1 MLKFLPAILI
11 FAMLFCQGFSVMAQD
26 STGSSGSFIGPEY
39 LETIASQ
46 SNSLQT
52 RLDKKSEKI
61 LSRFQDKERKILRKL
76 ERIDSSKAASLF
88 SDLDEKY
95 KQLDQKIQ
103 ATQGTVYIPKIDTM
117 ITSLK
122 FLDQHPG
129 LMAGAELYKGKLS
142 ESLDKVRAL
151 KEGFSKAETIKMF
164 LKERKQFLKDQ
175 VSKFGFSRELKKL
188 NKEAYYYA
196 QQINEYKEIL
206 KDSKKA
212 ERKALELLSRTK
224 LFKDFMR
231 KNSQLA
237 SLFRLPGNP
246 DDPSSQASL
255 AGLQTR
261 VQVTQ
266 LIQDQLT
273 AGGPAAREQ
282 FQQNVQAA
290 QAQLNQLKDKVLK
303 FGGGSSDKE
312 VPDFKP
318 NNQKTK
324 SFLQKLEFGTNIQS
338 TKANSIFPVTSDI
351 GLSVGYKI
359 NDNSIIGIG
368 SSFKMGWGRDIRHI
382 RISSQGVGLRSFLD
396 YKIKGSLWISGGF
409 EMNYRSEI
417 REIALLKDYAAWQQS
432 GLLGLSKVVSLKTKV
447 FRKTKLQLLW
457 DFLGYRQVP
466 RAHPI
471 IFRISYAFK

>member
-11 FAMLFCQGFSVMAQD
+11 FAMLFCHGFSVMAQD
-26 STGSSGSFIGPEY
+26 STEMSGSLIGPAY
-39 LETIASQ
+39 LETIASK
-46 SNSLQT
+46 SNSLQA

-61 LSRFQDKERKILRKL
+61 LSRFQDKERRILRKL
-76 ERIDSSKAASLF
+76 KRIDSSQAASLF
-88 SDLDEKY
+88 SDLGEKY
-95 KQLDQKIQ
+95 KQLDQRIQ
-103 ATQGTVYIPKIDTM
+103 SPQQTVYIAKIDTL

-129 LMAGAELYKGKLS
+129 LMAGVELYKGKLS

-151 KEGFSKAETIKMF
+151 KEEFSKAEAIKKF

-196 QQINEYKEIL
+196 QQIKEYKEIL

-212 ERKALELLSRTK
+212 ERKALELLSKTK

-266 LIQDQLT
+266 LIQSQLT

-290 QAQLNQLKDKVLK
+290 QAQLNQLKEKVMK
-303 FGGGSSDKE
+303 TGGGSSDDIMPE
-312 VPDFKP
+312 GFKP
-318 NNQKTK
+318 NDQRTK
-324 SFLQKLEFGTNIQS
+324 SFWQRLEYGTNIQ
-338 TKANSIFPVTSDI
+338 TQKANGYFPVTSDI
-351 GLSVGYKI
+351 GLSVGYKV
-359 NDNSIIGIG
+359 NTKSIFGIG
-368 SSFKMGWGRDIRHI
+368 ASYKMGWGSGIRNI
-382 RISSQGVGLRSFLD
+382 RITHQGVGLRSFIDWKL
-396 YKIKGSLWISGGF
+396 KGSLWISGGY
-409 EMNYRSEI
+409 EMNYKTVFNSI
-417 REIALLKDYAAWQQS
+417 NLLQDMNAWQQS
-432 GLLGLSKVVSLKTKV
+432 GLIGFSKTVSIKSKFFKKTKV
-447 FRKTKLQLLW
+447 QLLW
-457 DFLGYRQVP
+457 DFLSYQQVP
-466 RAHPI
+466 RTQPAL
-471 IFRISYAFK
+471 FRVGYNF